1 MIEFLYKRIR
11 NLYII
16 LMQDNQTF
24 LFYDLET
31 TGINKAFDQVL
42 QFAAVRTD
50 LQFNEIERFNFF
62 VKLNPDTTPSPMACI
77 THHISIAQANTGVS
91 EYAAIRK
98 IHQIIN
104 VAGTISIGYNTLGFD
119 DEFLRFAFYK
129 NMLPPYTHQF
139 KNDCYRADLFPIAT
153 CYHLFYN
160 EALVWPMVTDDEGV
174 EKVSLK
180 LENLNK
186 ANNFYSGGRA
196 HDAITDVLVT
206 VEMAKKLHS
215 VNPKMWQFLL
225 AKFDKKNDEAVLGQL
240 DVALNINDKDYRQAI
255 AVSGIF
261 GYKNSFMSAILD
273 IGQHRHYKNQQ
284 IFIRLDS
291 QLFADFI
298 IEYGSL
304 EAEHWRLTVN
314 KKWGDIPLILP
325 AKKRFVGK
333 LPKERLEL
341 IKANKEFIEQNQ
353 DVFLSFVEFVLEY
366 KYSTVENIDAG
377 ADIYQAGFMT
387 SADERGCDKFHV
399 SDIVKKAQM
408 LNQLPKDYY
417 QRAMRIVGR
426 LDFSKLPDNAQMEF
440 QEYLNRVV
448 SLESDEM
455 LIDHRGK
462 PRKSL
467 PDIYQEMQD
476 VRINRELTEEQQAL
490 LHELEEYLF

>member
-1 MIEFLYKRIR
+1 MSIQ
-11 NLYII
+11 N
-16 LMQDNQTF
+16 NQTF

-50 LQFNEIERFNFF
+50 LEFNEIERFNFF
-62 VKLNPDTTPSPMACI
+62 VKLNPDTTPSPMASI
-77 THHISIAQANTGVS
+77 IHHISIAQANTGVS

-98 IHQIIN
+98 IHKIIN
-104 VAGTISIGYNTLGFD
+104 EPNTISIGYNTLGFD

-129 NMLPPYTHQF
+129 NMLSPYTHQF
-139 KNDCYRADLFPIAT
+139 KNDCYRADLFPIVT
-153 CYHLFYN
+153 CYQLFCN
-160 EALVWPMVTDDEGV
+160 EALVWPTVKDDEGL

-180 LENLNK
+180 LENLNI
-186 ANNFYSGGRA
+186 ANKFYSSGRA

-206 VEMAKKLHS
+206 VAMAKKLQS
-215 VNPKMWQFLL
+215 INPKMWQFLL
-225 AKFDKKNDEAVLGQL
+225 AKFNKQNDEEVLNQL
-240 DVALNINDKDYRQAI
+240 DVALSVNDKDYKQAI

-261 GYKNSFMSAILD
+261 GLKNNFMSAILN
-273 IGQHRHYKNQQ
+273 IGKHRHYTNQQ

-291 QLFADFI
+291 YLFSEFI
-298 IEYGSL
+298 IEFGSL

-325 AKKRFVGK
+325 AKSRFVGK

-353 DVFLSFVEFVLEY
+353 DVFLNFVEFVLEY
-366 KYSTVENIDAG
+366 KYSTIENIDAG
-377 ADIYQAGFMT
+377 ANIYQSGFMT
-387 SADERGCDKFHV
+387 SADEKGCDKFHV
-399 SDIVKKAQM
+399 SNIVKKAQM

-417 QRAMRIVGR
+417 DRAMRIVGR

-440 QEYLNRVV
+440 QKYLNKIVT
-448 SLESDEM
+448 LENDEM

-467 PDIYQEMQD
+467 EDIYQEMQD
-476 VRINRELTEEQQAL
+476 VRTSRDLTEEQQAL

>member
-1 MIEFLYKRIR
+1 
-11 NLYII
+11 
-16 LMQDNQTF
+16 MQSNQTF

-62 VKLNPDTTPSPMACI
+62 VKLNPDTTPSPMASI
-77 THHISIAQANTGVS
+77 THHISIAQANTGIT
-91 EYAAIRK
+91 EYAAVRK
-98 IHQIIN
+98 IHKIIN
-104 VAGTISIGYNTLGFD
+104 EPNTISIGYNTLGFD
-119 DEFLRFAFYK
+119 DEFLRFSFYK

-153 CYHLFYN
+153 CYYLFCN
-160 EALVWPMVTDDEGV
+160 EAIIWPMVKNDEGV

-180 LENLNK
+180 LENLNI
-186 ANNFYSGGRA
+186 ANNFHSGGRA
-196 HDAITDVLVT
+196 HDAIIDVLVT
-206 VEMAKKLHS
+206 VEMAKKLQLAS
-215 VNPKMWQFLL
+215 PKMWQFLL
-225 AKFDKKNDEAVLGQL
+225 AKFDKKNDEDVLKQL
-240 DVALNINDKDYRQAI
+240 DVALNINNRDYRQAI

-261 GYKNSFMSAILD
+261 GYKNNFMSAILD

-291 QLFADFI
+291 HLFADFI

-325 AKKRFVGK
+325 AKSRFVGK
-333 LPKERLEL
+333 LPQERLEL

-353 DVFLSFVEFVLEY
+353 DVFLDFVDYVLEY
-366 KYSTVENIDAG
+366 KYPVIENIDAG
-377 ADIYQAGFMT
+377 ADIYQQKGFPT
-387 SADERGCDKFHV
+387 SADERGCNQFHV
-399 SDIVKKAQM
+399 SDVSKKAQM

-426 LDFSKLPDNAQMEF
+426 LDFSKLPDNAQIEF
-440 QEYLNRVV
+440 QEYLNKIVT
-448 SLESDEM
+448 LEDDEL

-462 PRKSL
+462 YRKSL

-476 VRINRELTEEQQAL
+476 ARINRELTEEQKAL
-490 LHELEEYLF
+490 LYELEEYLF